1 MAKGKKKRTTA
12 APPRND
18 NKPRRPP
25 KDSPPCTQS
34 LRDLLKDVKV
44 INSNGGSK

>member
-18 NKPRRPP
+18 NKPKRLP
-25 KDSPPCTQS
+25 KDSPPCTLS
-34 LRDLLKDVKV
+34 LGDLLKDAKV
-44 INSNGGSK
+44 VVANSK